1 MRKALT
7 VAAAALAA
15 AAWAADIP
23 NALDKG
29 VLRLG
34 PLLSGGV
41 AKDYYVIRYVEEEEW
56 SWWYYD
62 LATRGGGGAYF
73 WAQYDG
79 PWYGYEARLGA
90 FVVRNAGST
99 FTNVDWENEYH
110 MYLVRGKFRPYFTP
124 SAGLRRSE
132 GPGGGRTDPLFGI
145 YFGIRLNS
153 PVSPFYMTVGGGYKF
168 FGGGG
173 GYEYEGQ
180 PGHYAVVQNRYFFA
194 LGETVAAHVEVEGGS
209 EFGYA
214 NRAFARVNAGPS
226 FSF

>member
-1 MRKALT
+1 MKKT
-7 VAAAALAA
+7 IIVAAAFFAA
-15 AAWAADIP
+15 AAWAGDIP

-34 PLLSGGV
+34 PLVSAGV
-41 AKDYYVIRYVEEEEW
+41 GKDYYAWREEGWGWW
-56 SWWYYD
+56 SPVLD
-62 LATRGGGGAYF
+62 TRGGGGAYF

-79 PWYGYEARLGA
+79 SWYGYEARLGA
-90 FVVRNAGST
+90 FVVRGGGDT

-110 MYLVRGKFRPYFTP
+110 MYLVKGKFRPYLTP
-124 SAGLRRSE
+124 SAGVRRSE

-153 PVSPFYMTVGGGYKF
+153 PVSPFYMTLGGGYKF

-173 GYEYEGQ
+173 GYEE
-180 PGHYAVVQNRYFFA
+180 PGHYAVIQNRYFFA
-194 LGETVAAHVEVEGGS
+194 LSKTVAAHMEVEGGS
-209 EFGYA
+209 EFGTA
-214 NRAFARVNAGPS
+214 DRAFARFNVGPS